1 MTLQKR
7 VRRSIGKNISFY
19 LTGTVLTAITI
30 MLLVGA
36 FAVSNTLYDRF
47 ERFLHRTGSRTV
59 NSKQRHL

>member
-1 MTLQKR
+1 MTLQRR

-36 FAVSNTLYDRF
+36 FAVSIHYMTDLSDFCAEPDRG
-47 ERFLHRTGSRTV
+47 R
-59 NSKQRHL
+59 